1 MADTTNLAAGTVLVV
16 VTGQWT
22 KGNLV
27 PIKVII
33 GGTVYIMI
41 LAFMEQGSSDLAMKF
56 ALLVFITA
64 VFIYAV
70 PIFQKLGLLDG
81 GKRKKKK

>member
-1 MADTTNLAAGTVLVV
+1 MADTTNIAAGTILVV

-33 GGTVYIMI
+33 GGAVYI
-41 LAFMEQGSSDLAMKF
+41 LLLSFMEEGSSDLAMKF
-56 ALLVFITA
+56 AILVFITA
-64 VFIYAV
+64 LFIYAV